1 MKTTLLAACAALV
14 LGSLSATPATARDD
28 TPAAKQS
35 KPATHA
41 PLQGSCTGDKKK
53 HIKVCTLDDP
63 VSGLRFVNWG
73 ARTKEG
79 SQNNHAGTFVM
90 PLQANGKDVMT
101 NEAGVPMIIAN
112 PTSATANFQSK
123 LADIPGAMLS
133 GFANGGLS
141 TLICVL
147 GKCNRNN
154 GTGVNNFIA
163 TQANSGSQSN
173 VDVDVALANAI
184 AVSPAGRPG
193 GCPTGGGC

>member
-73 ARTKEG
+73 GFTSMLSTKFP
-79 SQNNHAGTFVM
+79 T
-90 PLQANGKDVMT
+90 
-101 NEAGVPMIIAN
+101 IIAAELRSF
-112 PTSATANFQSK
+112 T
-123 LADIPGAMLS
+123 I
-133 GFANGGLS
+133 
-141 TLICVL
+141 
-147 GKCNRNN
+147 
-154 GTGVNNFIA
+154 
-163 TQANSGSQSN
+163 NSRKPMRSVWISHTMSCM
-173 VDVDVALANAI
+173 DS
-184 AVSPAGRPG
+184 AVSSAAS
-193 GCPTGGGC
+193 